1 MKKEDIAKLTDWYQR
16 ILALENEI
24 LQFESAHPEIERA
37 KEVFSDMV
45 EELDEVRHKLRDK
58 WNELKDK

>member
-24 LQFESAHPEIERA
+24 LQFENAHPEIERA

-45 EELDEVRHKLRDK
+45 EELDEVRHKLRDE